1 MPWLITLYVVAGL
14 LEGLGIGFV
23 FVDLRDVRN
32 RLQSYMSSPRIVNLR
47 PAQETETALPLT
59 IRHDP
64 PPPVETRVQNLE
76 DAFQQHRAQH
86 SEDVAKLKDYA
97 RTETGEA
104 IDYVQKVRR
113 QRTDASGQP
122 GVRLERPGQ
131 ARIAT
136 LVARTG
142 TAGVGPSTWRD
153 RQRHQCV
160 GDLVASQSA

>member
-104 IDYVQKVRR
+104 IDYVQKSVGNELTRLVNLVFALNDPDKPGLRR
-113 QRTDASGQP
+113 WWHGPVLLASGLVL
-122 GVRLERPGQ
+122 GVIGNV
-131 ARIAT
+131 I
-136 LVARTG
+136 
-142 TAGVGPSTWRD
+142 S
-153 RQRHQCV
+153 
-160 GDLVASQSA
+160 ASVTS